1 MKRTLIAAAA
11 LALAAAF
18 AGCGGEPS
26 SDPSKS
32 ASPTASPTAD
42 PTWDNEFSPEQMANY
57 EAARTRWEE
66 FFTKSNEARRRG
78 KDSPE
83 TKAMFNEY
91 SLQGPGE
98 YSVFLDLY
106 VNGKVRLEVPPK
118 VLWTNASKIE
128 GNTVIFNYCLDQTDM
143 RIVNAEGDVNPSKPP
158 YLRLITVQME
168 KTSKGWKQRGYLN
181 QNKVRECA
189 RTAP

>member
-1 MKRTLIAAAA
+1 MKRTLIAAAT
-11 LALAAAF
+11 LALAAAL
-18 AGCGGEPS
+18 AGCGGEPT

-32 ASPTASPTAD
+32 PSPTASPTAD

-66 FFTKSNEARRRG
+66 FFTKSNEARHRG

-83 TKAMFNEY
+83 TKAMFSEY

-143 RIVNAEGDVNPSKPP
+143 RIVNAEGEVNPSKPP